1 MGAIVTE
8 GTEIPPGSVAERIE
22 TARAALAGQK
32 PEVALREL
40 TAAMGKT
47 EAELGREY
55 QKLVNNITLARQRD
69 AWSEEVVTLATVMR
83 MFPDLTDPRRRV
95 FVPDVKKLA
104 GERAKLYN
112 DTLERLGAGVSG

>member
-1 MGAIVTE
+1 MRRVSCPGGPAIVLF
-8 GTEIPPGSVAERIE
+8 G
-22 TARAALAGQK
+22 
-32 PEVALREL
+32 VALVLALPASASESS
-40 TAAMGKT
+40 